1 MTLETNGLLLFGG
14 LLLLGFTGA
23 ALAARTKRVPGIT
36 GMLVVGFIAGPS
48 VLGLVDRP
56 MLSEARIFVDV
67 ALGLILFQLGL
78 MLDVRDFLRERV
90 VWLTAAAESV
100 ATFLI
105 VFAALATIGIGR
117 LNAGLA
123 AAVAVSSSPA
133 VLLLVVRELNAS
145 GPVTALSL
153 KLVAFNN
160 VMAFLLFSSL
170 LPILHYEQQ
179 AGLIDS
185 IGRPLLILAG
195 SALLG
200 LVLGYAMIQFAKRLL
215 KPGAEPFSLVVAVVL
230 LALGLAKALALS
242 PLLGLLAMGLA
253 VRNLDSQEH
262 LQDVQF
268 GRGGELFFLIL
279 FVFAGANLH
288 VDHLMN
294 ALVPVLV
301 FITARFAAKSLAV
314 ATVTRL
320 NGFPIRSSALAGF
333 TLLPMAGMAIGL
345 VQSTEALYPEFATTL
360 SALVLGAVAILE
372 TIGPVATEFALKQV
386 GEVEAGASVSH

>member
-1 MTLETNGLLLFGG
+1 MTFTSNGLLLFGG

-23 ALAARTKRVPGIT
+23 ALAARSRRVPGIT
-36 GMLVVGFIAGPS
+36 GMLAVGFIAGPS

-56 MLSEARIFVDV
+56 MLGEARVFVDI

-78 MLDVRDFLRERV
+78 LLDVRDFLRQRL
-90 VWLTAAAESV
+90 VWLSAAAES
-100 ATFLI
+100 ALTFLL
-105 VFAALATIGIGR
+105 VFAALAAIGVDR

-133 VLLLVVRELNAS
+133 VLLMVVRELNAS

-160 VMAFLLFSSL
+160 VMAFLLFTAL
-170 LPILHYEQQ
+170 LPILHFEQQ
-179 AGLIDS
+179 AGLLAS
-185 IGRPLLILAG
+185 VGKPLLILGG
-195 SALLG
+195 SA
-200 LVLGYAMIQFAKRLL
+200 VLGTVLGMLLIQFAQRLL

-230 LALGLAKALALS
+230 LALGLSKALDLS

-253 VRNLDSQEH
+253 VRNLDSPEH
-262 LQDVQF
+262 LRDVQF

-288 VDHLMN
+288 VDHLLHALLP
-294 ALVPVLV
+294 ALVFVA
-301 FITARFAAKSLAV
+301 ARFAAKTLAV

-320 NGFPIRSSALAGF
+320 HGFSARNSVLTGF

-386 GEVEAGASVSH
+386 GEVDADAAVKH